1 MSEKQAKDDRPEGCE
16 QQSLQQ
22 VEANY
27 HDLENMKNMM
37 ETCFNK
43 LTVKER
49 SKENKKS
56 LLSQL
61 KPSNNGWPQI
71 LQFQLN
77 FNFYPPKTLTDIKL
91 KEQLNLLF
99 KCFCEVKNQEND
111 GKQEISLDDGH
122 EVPQLDGMQITCLSQ
137 LVVQYMWEI
146 YRRQGHQL
154 ETLLPIIAF
163 LEWAKNYRSDTAS
176 IQIMLC
182 RLYGIFGCVERIKEM
197 EKQIQLK
204 FIQKDSLAF
213 LRFFIP
219 YQFGRF
225 KEANIYY
232 TDLGVMFDMN
242 ERETNECLVNAYKNN
257 SFAQISH
264 LFEFSEKANN
274 SIFSIGADILNR
286 ILTVCFTPLEDKGAG
301 FATILIGDEK
311 SHPIDWDKLSD
322 NRDFSVFPTIISD
335 KLIKKLAENSF
346 IQMKNYF
353 LFKNAILTAIGNIGN
368 ILLEDKIANLEMVMV
383 ECSSVLD
390 NNKEDFESEEIFENY
405 INIQHLNK
413 LITTHKLFNLPI
425 LLLNISLDIQK
436 QFKEE
441 NKKTLILKQNLNEEI
456 NFTNSLNFLEKFYKN
471 NFNEENEGNNKLINY
486 WNIKIELIKNLAIVI
501 EILALSL
508 IACKLLETTSNAE
521 HLQNIDN
528 PISTGS
534 SESIKRSEKSI
545 NNTSFLNSLRARA
558 IQPIGGCLK
567 RIRLFLTKNFDS
579 KQQMLQ
585 NIIEN
590 DKKLNEIMEIMPES
604 IRHQINNLMKDQI
617 LKWLNESINC
627 SVKDMNKTCEFL
639 LANFC

>member
-311 SHPIDWDKLSD
+311 SHPI
-322 NRDFSVFPTIISD
+322 
-335 KLIKKLAENSF
+335 
-346 IQMKNYF
+346 
-353 LFKNAILTAIGNIGN
+353 AIGNIGN